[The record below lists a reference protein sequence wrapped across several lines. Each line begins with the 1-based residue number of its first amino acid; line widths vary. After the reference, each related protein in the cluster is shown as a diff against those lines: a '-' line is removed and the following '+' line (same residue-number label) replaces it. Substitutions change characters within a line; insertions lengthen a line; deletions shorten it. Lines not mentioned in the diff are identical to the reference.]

1 MKEILIEIGNGM
13 FVRVYDAKVRH
24 DKNGSKYPENAL
36 ANIYFYHR
44 TVVKVI
50 TISIDKYHKAEVE
63 L

>member
-1 MKEILIEIGNGM
+1 MKEIVIETGNGM

-24 DKNGSKYPENAL
+24 DENGSKYLENAL
-36 ANIYFYHR
+36 ANIYFYHG

-50 TISIDKYHKAEVE
+50 TISINKYHKAEVE